1 MPNFKIFKMLNIFLN
16 LEKDT
21 IKEYKLQEQIVISKK
36 LENHTYQIK
45 DPNINSLLL
54 KSTMS
59 DIEFNP
65 SGLSISILGIP
76 SKFTNIYIDKNEIIG
91 RKFETIDILTIPLN
105 SIEDIKFD
113 GLNVYLKTID
123 NNFNSF
129 FKSNGGYGTTL
140 SYGNKRAKLS
150 TSISR
155 DIYSYIKNYSFYNCF
170 NFNNF
175 SFSYIYNQ
183 KITPFDEIF
192 SDFRTI
198 LSFYNINFQ
207 FYKHSYNFRNE
218 NINYNEEFFLKFQNE
233 YKSVKKD
240 YYFRISYG
248 FYSDYLRG
256 NNVIFDVNFLRFL
269 ASFEFYKNFL
279 IRLNFENL
287 EPGFN
292 LEYKNFKLFF
302 ISRYPSAKE
311 LFMRFYY
318 PEMGYMVIGNSK
330 LKNEKLIGINFNF
343 WNFLLNYIKIFN
355 YIGFYNLGYQNN
367 LILWTY
373 QNLENIEIYSI
384 SFGKNIHFK
393 EFIMKL
399 SFFIGKTPIDI
410 PPYKFNLNLNY
421 KNFEIEF
428 WSKGKTQLIPN
439 LYSLDFEI
447 RTKLITLKINDLLD
461 KTSSVNLP
469 YFTGRTF
476 TIIFE
481 KKF

>member
-1 MPNFKIFKMLNIFLN
+1 MLNIFLN

-21 IKEYKLQEQIVISKK
+21 IKEYKLEEQIVISKK
-36 LENHTYQIK
+36 IESYNYQIK
-45 DPNINSLLL
+45 NPNINSLLL
-54 KSTMS
+54 KSTIS

-65 SGLSISILGIP
+65 SGLSLSVLGIP
-76 SKFTNIYIDKNEIIG
+76 SKFTNIYIDGNEIIG
-91 RKFETIDILTIPLN
+91 RKFETIDILTIPFN
-105 SIEDIKFD
+105 SIRDVKFE
-113 GLNVYLKTID
+113 GLNVYLKTTDD
-123 NNFNSF
+123 NNFRSF
-129 FKSNGGYGTTL
+129 LKSNGGYGTNL
-140 SYGNKRAKLS
+140 SYGNKK
-150 TSISR
+150 TKFNISISK

-175 SFSYIYNQ
+175 YFSYVYNQ
-183 KITPFDEIF
+183 KTTPFDEIF

-198 LSFYNINFQ
+198 FSFYKLNFQ
-207 FYKHSYNFRNE
+207 FYKHFYNFRNK

-233 YKSVKKD
+233 YKNVKKN
-240 YYFRISYG
+240 YYFKINYG
-248 FYSDYLRG
+248 FYNDYLRG
-256 NNVIFDVNFLRFL
+256 NNVVSDVNFLRLL

-287 EPGFN
+287 EPSFN
-292 LEYKNFKLFF
+292 FEYRNLKLFF

-311 LFMRFYY
+311 LFMKFYY
-318 PEMGYMVIGNSK
+318 PEMGYMVVGNSK
-330 LKNEKLIGINFNF
+330 LKNEKLIGVNFSF
-343 WNFLLNYIKIFN
+343 WNFLLNYSKIFN

-373 QNLENIEIYSI
+373 ENLENIEIYSI
-384 SFGKNIHFK
+384 SFEENFYFK
-393 EFIMKL
+393 EFMIKL
-399 SFFIGKTPIDI
+399 SFFIGKTPVDI

-439 LYSLDFEI
+439 LYSVDLAMK
-447 RTKLITLKINDLLD
+447 TKLITLKINDLLD

-481 KKF
+481 KNFKN